1 MIEAQFE
8 RKKMADAVEYLSD
21 VINFPHFTGLR
32 VNTTVT
38 NLLNGIPSLKLS
50 ATDVLR
56 VLHDGIYFSRESNI
70 HHCNF
75 VRNVRVRVEVR
86 K

>member
-1 MIEAQFE
+1 MVEVQFE
-8 RKKMADAVEYLSD
+8 RRKMAEAVEYLRD
-21 VINFPHFTGLR
+21 VINSPHFTGVR

-38 NLLNGIPSLKLS
+38 NLLNSIPSLKLS

-56 VLHDGIYFSRESNI
+56 LLHDGIYFSKESNI

-75 VRNVRVRVEVR
+75 VRNVRGRVVLR
-86 K
+86 D

>member
-1 MIEAQFE
+1 MRE
-8 RKKMADAVEYLSD
+8 AVEYLKY
-21 VINFPHFTGLR
+21 VITFPHFTGVR

-56 VLHDGIYFSRESNI
+56 VLHDGIYFSRDSNI
-70 HHCNF
+70 YHCNF
-75 VRNVRVRVEVR
+75 VRSVPLTLIV
-86 K
+86 